1 MRGVPGVLGDIV
13 THRSPP
19 DPLMETEKKR
29 RQRICKEAQTETD
42 VQNDG
47 DPHSPGYRGW
57 A

>member
-29 RQRICKEAQTETD
+29 RQRIYKEAQTETD
-42 VQNDG
+42 VQNEG